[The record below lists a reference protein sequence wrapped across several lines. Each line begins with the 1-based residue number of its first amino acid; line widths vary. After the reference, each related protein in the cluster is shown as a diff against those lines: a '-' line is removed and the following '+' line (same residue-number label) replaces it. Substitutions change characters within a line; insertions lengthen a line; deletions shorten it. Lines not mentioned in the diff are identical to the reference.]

1 MRPARWACCR
11 RIVGA
16 LALLAATGWALVA
29 HAVVV
34 APTRADILVSDQQA
48 PPEEDD
54 PRWRAVTPTHVERTA
69 VAWYRVRFDTEA
81 TGPSTMLYLPFLY
94 GGGRISVNGV
104 PVAEV
109 TESSDALYV
118 RWERP
123 VLLPLPQGALRPRDN
138 LLLIRAPAAHNSPT
152 VILSRLQIG
161 PQADLQPVFD
171 RRLFVVRTLPVVTLV
186 TGVVV
191 GLLVLLIWARRRQEV
206 LYGLFGLASIFWA
219 LRTTTFVFDA
229 LPPAA
234 WTLWRLQY
242 FVSTGGFI
250 VVMAL
255 FTLALARWSQPWV
268 TRGLVGYWA
277 LGPVFYAVGGH
288 MFTARWWVA
297 GFIPVGLGLA
307 LVALAAAWRRRSAAT
322 LAIAVALALGV
333 AAGLHDYLVA
343 SSSPWLRALLPDW
356 TAQRYFLL
364 HHAANL
370 LLVVMGVLLATR
382 FVRTLDQVEAANRT
396 LEARVQQRERE
407 IAASY
412 ERIAQMQREQAV
424 QGERQRMVQDLHD
437 GLGSQLFSSLMRAER
452 GALDGEA
459 TVHTLR
465 GAIDEMRVAIEALAP
480 EDSDFRTA
488 FGNFRFRW
496 DQRLR
501 DAGLAPTWDV
511 DLPDQVLALPPERA
525 LQLLRVAQEALTNV
539 LKHARASQVHVSLR
553 LQGGELALRVADDGR
568 GAAGANP
575 GGRGL
580 ANMRTRAARLGGTLA
595 VDFGAEGAVVALTL
609 PAGAP
614 PAAAGAATIGA

>member
-1 MRPARWACCR
+1 M
-11 RIVGA
+11 
-16 LALLAATGWALVA
+16 
-29 HAVVV
+29 V
-34 APTRADILVSDQQA
+34 APTQAAILVSDQADA
-48 PPEEDD
+48 PAADD
-54 PRWRAVTPTHVERTA
+54 PRWRPVTPTHVERTA
-69 VAWYRVRFDTEA
+69 VAWYRVHFDTEA

-109 TESSDALYV
+109 TTTSEALYV

-138 LLLIRAPAAHNSPT
+138 VLLIRAPAAHNSPT

-171 RRLFVVRTLPVVTLV
+171 RRLFVTRTLPVVTVV
-186 TGVVV
+186 TGLVV
-191 GLLVLLIWARRRQEV
+191 GALVLLIWARRRQEV

-219 LRTTTFVFDA
+219 LRTTTFVFDT

-234 WTLWRLQY
+234 WSLWRLQY

-255 FTLALARWSQPWV
+255 FTLALAGWSRPWI
-268 TRGLVGYWA
+268 TRTLFGYWA
-277 LGPVFYAVGGH
+277 LGPLFYVVGGH
-288 MFTARWWVA
+288 IFTARWWVA
-297 GFIPVGLGLA
+297 GLIPVGLGLA
-307 LVALAAAWRRRSAAT
+307 GVALAAAWRRRSAPT
-322 LAIAVALALGV
+322 LAIATALAIAVL
-333 AAGLHDYLVA
+333 AGLHDYLVA

-356 TAQRYFLL
+356 TGQRYFLL

-382 FVRTLDQVEAANRT
+382 FVRTLGEVEAANRT

-452 GALDGEA
+452 GALDSDA

-465 GAIDEMRVAIEALAP
+465 GAIDEMRIAIEALAP

-501 DAGLAPTWDV
+501 DAGLAPTWEV

-539 LKHARASQVHVSLR
+539 LKHAKATQVRIALR
-553 LQGGELALRVADDGR
+553 LHDGQLQLDVVDNGR

-580 ANMRTRAARLGGTLA
+580 SNMRTRAARLGGQLA
-595 VDFGAEGAVVALTL
+595 VAFNAEGATVALKM
-609 PAGAP
+609 PA
-614 PAAAGAATIGA
+614 

>member
-1 MRPARWACCR
+1 MRPARWACSSR
-11 RIVGA
+11 LVGA
-16 LALLAATGWALVA
+16 LVLWVAACWAVTA

-34 APTRADILVSDQQA
+34 APTQAAILVSDQADA
-48 PPEEDD
+48 PAADD
-54 PRWRAVTPTHVERTA
+54 PRWRPVTPTHVERAA
-69 VAWYRVRFDTEA
+69 VAWYRVHFDTEA

-109 TESSDALYV
+109 TTTSETLYV

-138 LLLIRAPAAHNSPT
+138 VLLIRAPAAHNSPT

-171 RRLFVVRTLPVVTLV
+171 RRLFVARTLPVVTVV
-186 TGVVV
+186 TGLVV
-191 GLLVLLIWARRRQEV
+191 GALVLLIWARRRQEV
-206 LYGLFGLASIFWA
+206 LYGLFGLAAIFWA
-219 LRTTTFVFDA
+219 MRTTTFVFDA

-234 WTLWRLQY
+234 WSVWRLQY

-255 FTLALARWSQPWV
+255 FTLALAGWSRPWI
-268 TRGLVGYWA
+268 TRTLFGYWA
-277 LGPVFYAVGGH
+277 LGPLFYVVGGH
-288 MFTARWWVA
+288 IFTARWWVA
-297 GFIPVGLGLA
+297 GLIPVGLGLA
-307 LVALAAAWRRRSAAT
+307 GVALAAAWRRRSAPT
-322 LAIAVALALGV
+322 LAIATALAIAVL
-333 AAGLHDYLVA
+333 AGLHDYLVA

-356 TAQRYFLL
+356 TGQRYFLL

-382 FVRTLDQVEAANRT
+382 FVRTLGEVEAANRT

-452 GALDGEA
+452 GALDSDA

-465 GAIDEMRVAIEALAP
+465 GAIDEMRIAIEALAP

-501 DAGLAPTWDV
+501 DAGLAPTWTV

-539 LKHARASQVHVSLR
+539 LKHAKATQVRIALR
-553 LQGGELALRVADDGR
+553 LHDGQLQLDVVDNGR

-580 ANMRTRAARLGGTLA
+580 SNMRTRAARLGGQLA
-595 VDFGAEGAVVALTL
+595 VAFNAEGASVALTM
-609 PAGAP
+609 PA
-614 PAAAGAATIGA
+614 

>member
-1 MRPARWACCR
+1 MRPARWACSSR
-11 RIVGA
+11 LVGA
-16 LALLAATGWALVA
+16 LVLWVAACWAGAA

-34 APTRADILVSDQQA
+34 APTQAAILVSDQADA
-48 PPEEDD
+48 PAADD
-54 PRWRAVTPTHVERTA
+54 PRWRPVTPTHVERTA
-69 VAWYRVRFDTEA
+69 VAWYRVHFDTEA

-109 TESSDALYV
+109 TTTSEALYV

-138 LLLIRAPAAHNSPT
+138 VLLIRAPAAHNSPT

-171 RRLFVVRTLPVVTLV
+171 RRLFVTRTLPVVTVV
-186 TGVVV
+186 TGLVV
-191 GLLVLLIWARRRQEV
+191 GALVLLIWARRRQEV

-219 LRTTTFVFDA
+219 LRTTTFVFDT

-234 WTLWRLQY
+234 WSLWRLQY

-255 FTLALARWSQPWV
+255 FTLALAGWSRPWI
-268 TRGLVGYWA
+268 TRTLFGYWA
-277 LGPVFYAVGGH
+277 LGPLFYVVGGH
-288 MFTARWWVA
+288 IFTARWWVA
-297 GFIPVGLGLA
+297 GLIPVGLGLA
-307 LVALAAAWRRRSAAT
+307 GVALAAAWRRRSAPT
-322 LAIAVALALGV
+322 LAIATALAIAVL
-333 AAGLHDYLVA
+333 AGLHDYLVA

-356 TAQRYFLL
+356 TGQRYFLL

-382 FVRTLDQVEAANRT
+382 FVRTLGEVEAANRT

-452 GALDGEA
+452 GALDSDA

-465 GAIDEMRVAIEALAP
+465 GAIDEMRIAIEALAP

-501 DAGLAPTWDV
+501 DAGLAPTWEV

-539 LKHARASQVHVSLR
+539 LKHAKATQVRIALR
-553 LQGGELALRVADDGR
+553 LHDGQLQLDVVDNGR

-580 ANMRTRAARLGGTLA
+580 SNMRTRAARLGGQLA
-595 VDFGAEGAVVALTL
+595 VAFNAEGATVALKM
-609 PAGAP
+609 PA
-614 PAAAGAATIGA
+614 